1 MYSPIKAPINGPKI
15 IPIGKN
21 KRPKI
26 NPIILPIILPFPP
39 PLFFTPIIEIILS
52 KTKIVIAIKKVI
64 TKNLSVI
71 EKSPN
76 KYKIKNPI
84 QLKIGPGRI
93 GKKLPIIPSRIKIKL
108 TIITIISK
116 LFYNRFFRLVI

>member
-39 PLFFTPIIEIILS
+39 PLIFTPIIEIILS
-52 KTKIVIAIKKVI
+52 KTKIVIAIKKEI

>member
-1 MYSPIKAPINGPKI
+1 MKAPIKGPKI
-15 IPIGKN
+15 IPMGKN

-52 KTKIVIAIKKVI
+52 ARKTVIEIKKVI

-84 QLKIGPGRI
+84 QLKIGPGSI
-93 GKKLPIIPSRIKIKL
+93 GRKLPIIPSIIKIKPNI
-108 TIITIISK
+108 TTIISK
-116 LFYNRFFRLVI
+116 

>member
-15 IPIGKN
+15 IPMGKN
-21 KRPKI
+21 KRPEI

-52 KTKIVIAIKKVI
+52 VRKTVIAIKKVI

-76 KYKIKNPI
+76 KYKIKKPI
-84 QLKIGPGRI
+84 QLRIGPGKTGR
-93 GKKLPIIPSRIKIKL
+93 KLPNMPSKIKIKL
-108 TIITIISK
+108 NITTIISK
-116 LFYNRFFRLVI
+116 